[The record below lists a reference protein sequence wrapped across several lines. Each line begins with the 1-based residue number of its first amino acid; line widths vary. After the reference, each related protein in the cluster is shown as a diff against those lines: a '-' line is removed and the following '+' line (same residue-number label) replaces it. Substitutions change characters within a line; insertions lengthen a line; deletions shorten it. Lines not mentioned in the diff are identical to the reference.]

1 MRRTVIALIGTIGLV
16 GIQSFSLVAVADNAA
31 ILEEECGKQL
41 NLGDNGCACIGAR
54 AEEVLN
60 GKQQGLV
67 VAMVTKDQAA
77 SAALRE
83 QMTVDEITGAANF
96 MMEAPQV
103 CATP

>member
-1 MRRTVIALIGTIGLV
+1 MRRTVVALIGSIALV
-16 GIQSFSLVAVADNAA
+16 GIQSFSHVAVADNAA

-54 AEEVLN
+54 ADEVLN
-60 GKQQGLV
+60 DKQQGLV

-77 SAALRE
+77 SASLRE
-83 QMTVDEITGAANF
+83 QMTVEEITGVANF
-96 MMEAPQV
+96 MMEAPQI